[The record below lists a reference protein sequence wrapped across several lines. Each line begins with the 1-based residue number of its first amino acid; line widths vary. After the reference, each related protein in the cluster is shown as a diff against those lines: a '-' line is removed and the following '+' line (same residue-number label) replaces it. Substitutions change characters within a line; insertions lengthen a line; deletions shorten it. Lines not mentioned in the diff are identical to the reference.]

1 MVKKLPKTDVVIV
14 GVGWAGGI
22 IASELTKK
30 GYQVV
35 GLERGKDRKMEDYFM
50 AHDELRYAIRHEMMQ
65 DLSKETITFRN
76 NEKMRSL
83 PMRQYGSFLLG
94 VGVGGA
100 GTHWNGQ
107 NFRFLPYDF
116 EMRSETI
123 KKYGA
128 DKIPADMTIQDWG
141 ITYDEIE
148 PYYDQYEKMAGISGE
163 DNPLG
168 GPRSNPFPT
177 GPMKKT
183 QAMQLFDKATKN
195 MGLHPY
201 VQPSANLSENYTNPD
216 GISRVACQYC
226 GFCER
231 FGCEYGAKAD
241 PLVTVLPV
249 AKATGNFEVRPHSEV
264 RRILKDGDKV
274 TGVVYVD
281 MNTGEEF
288 EQPADV
294 VVLTSYVFSN
304 VRLLLLSEIGRPY
317 NPTTGT
323 GVIGKNYAYQIRKG
337 RATGFFDEQ
346 KFNNF
351 AGAGGLGMI
360 VDDYN
365 GDNFDHT
372 DLDFIHGGMIILGQ
386 TGLRP
391 IANNRIPSGTPT
403 WGKEFKDV
411 SLKYTNAALT
421 VSGEG
426 ASMAYKQHFLD
437 LDPVYKDPFGDPLVR
452 ITFDFEEQD
461 RQLTAFLADKCEA
474 ILKEM
479 GADHIDTSRELGPYN
494 VAEYQSTHNTGGVI
508 MGADPETSAVNSY
521 LQMWDVDNLF
531 VVGASA
537 FPQNAGYNPTG
548 TVGALSYRAAEGII
562 KFFENNG
569 GQLVEAKKGKQ
580 HV

>member
-1 MVKKLPKTDVVIV
+1 MVTKLPKVDVVTI
-14 GVGWAGGI
+14 GVGWSAGI
-22 IASELTKK
+22 IAAELTKQGK
-30 GYQVV
+30 KVV
-35 GLERGKDRKMEDYFM
+35 GLERGKERKTEDYFM
-50 AHDELRYAIRHEMMQ
+50 AHDELRYAVRHEMMQ

-76 NEKMRSL
+76 NDKMRSL
-83 PMRQYGSFLLG
+83 PMRSYGSFLLG
-94 VGVGGA
+94 VGVGGSGA
-100 GTHWNGQ
+100 HWNGQ

-116 EMRSETI
+116 ELRSKTI
-123 KKYGA
+123 EKYGL

-141 ITYDEIE
+141 ITYEEIE

-168 GPRSNPFPT
+168 GKRSNPFPT
-177 GPMKKT
+177 PAMKKT
-183 QAMQLFDKATKN
+183 EAMRLFDEATKK
-195 MGLHPY
+195 MGYHPY

-231 FGCEYGAKAD
+231 FGCEYGAKAE
-241 PLVTVLPV
+241 PGVTVLPV

-264 RRILKDGDKV
+264 RRILYSNGKA
-274 TGVVYVD
+274 TGVLYTD
-281 MNTGEEF
+281 LTTGEEF
-288 EQPADV
+288 EQSADV
-294 VVLTSYVFSN
+294 VVLSGYVFTN
-304 VRLLLLSEIGRPY
+304 VRLLLLSGIGRPY
-317 NPTTGT
+317 DPTTGT

-337 RATGFFDEQ
+337 RATGFFDDH

-360 VDDYN
+360 IDDFN

-386 TGLRP
+386 TGQRP
-391 IANNRIPSGTPT
+391 IANNQVPSGTKS
-403 WGKEFKDV
+403 WGKDFKDA
-411 SLKYTNAALT
+411 SLKYTNASLT

-437 LDPVYKDPFGDPLVR
+437 LDPTYNDAFGDPLVR

-461 RQLTAFLADKCEA
+461 RQLTKYLAEKCEG

-479 GADHIDTSRELGPYN
+479 GANHVDVSGDLGPYN

-508 MGADPETSAVNSY
+508 MGADPETSAVNNYS
-521 LQMWDVDNLF
+521 QMWDVENLF
-531 VVGASA
+531 VVGASS

-548 TVGALSYRAAEGII
+548 TVGALSYRAAEGIL
-562 KFFENNG
+562 KYMEKG
-569 GQLVEAKKGKQ
+569 GSLI
-580 HV
+580 